1 MDEKGKVATGVPSI
15 VEHRNSLWKQF
26 RKILSER
33 SALKNSFE
41 QDHMCLF
48 GGTCV

>member
-1 MDEKGKVATGVPSI
+1 MATGVPSI
-15 VEHRNSLWKQF
+15 VEHKNSLWKQF
-26 RKILSER
+26 RKIPSER

-48 GGTCV
+48 DGTCVSLPASY